1 MHLCLKESC
10 NAEQEH
16 FDPKSDALAG
26 QKRRREEGGEDLDP
40 AAAKVAHVAGSS
52 DVAAAHAITGLTP
65 TTPPC
70 ATSIV

>member
-1 MHLCLKESC
+1 MRLWLKESC

-26 QKRRREEGGEDLDP
+26 LKRRRDEGEEDLDP
-40 AAAKVAHVAGSS
+40 TAAKVAHVAGSS

-65 TTPPC
+65 TPLPC
-70 ATSIV
+70 APSIV